1 MIMSLQLAAISPQRQ
16 FHFLFSVVFPSPR
29 GRLFLMPLRM
39 RTLLLALVAFSLRA
53 AAEDSVS
60 AVRREADSW
69 RAEHRIIDL
78 HQHIDC
84 STQHLARA
92 VKIMDTAGVGLGVN
106 LSGGYVTHKDGEISE
121 FERNKALAD
130 QL

>member
-1 MIMSLQLAAISPQRQ
+1 
-16 FHFLFSVVFPSPR
+16 
-29 GRLFLMPLRM
+29 M
-39 RTLLLALVAFSLRA
+39 RTLLLALLAVSLPA

-78 HQHIDC
+78 HQHIDF

-92 VKIMDTAGVGLGVN
+92 VKIMDAAGIGVAVN
-106 LSGGYVTHKDGEISE
+106 LSGGYVTRKDGEVS
-121 FERNKALAD
+121 
-130 QL
+130 